1 MRKRGWIWAGLAAA
15 VAVGGVLSLFASP
28 APDGLEKVAA
38 DKGFAQAV
46 GKPPLPPALAGYR
59 IPGIRDR
66 RLAAGLAG
74 FAGTLALFGVG
85 AGLGRLSR
93 GRKPGR

>member
-1 MRKRGWIWAGLAAA
+1 MKRRGWIWGGLAAA
-15 VAVGGVLSLFASP
+15 IVVGGVLSLFASP
-28 APDGLEKVAA
+28 APDGLERVAA
-38 DKGFAQAV
+38 DKGFARTVA
-46 GKPPLPPALAGYR
+46 KPPLPSVLAGYS

-74 FAGTLALFGVG
+74 FAGTLALFGAG